1 LNDFQKD
8 KELIFTLSSLTFSAT
23 GDSFITRRLPSV
35 EEKSFNQLA
44 KLIQQTD
51 FRFTN
56 LETTIHNE
64 EGFPAANSGGTW
76 AMSSPNILKDLKAY
90 GFNVLAWANNHTL
103 DYLHDGLLATERY
116 LDEAN
121 ILHSGVGKNLAAA
134 SAPKYLET
142 VNGRVAI
149 ISVTSTIHESGIA
162 GEQRPDLS
170 GRPGVNPLRYETY
183 FYVTAEKM
191 KALKSIAKETYLNA
205 TRDLSIKEGFIL
217 PDKSNVFH
225 FGQYKFVQGTET
237 KKVTKPK
244 EEDVQRLIEKI
255 SEAKR
260 QADAVLI
267 SIHSHEMDADDKS
280 EPAQFL
286 IEAAKRC
293 IDAGADAIIGHGP
306 HILRGIEIYKNKPI
320 FYSLGNFIF
329 QNDSVEKLPAD
340 FYTKYELDHYANI
353 SDALD
358 ARSDSDTRGFA
369 MDRRFWES
377 VVATW
382 SMKDGVVTEIQLH
395 PIELGYGKKRHQRG
409 WPTLVKNDDII
420 KQLQQLS
427 EPFGTQITIE
437 DGKGIIKF

>member
-1 LNDFQKD
+1 M
-8 KELIFTLSSLTFSAT
+8 SHLTFSAT

-35 EEKSFNQLA
+35 EESSFTNLA
-44 KLIQQTD
+44 KIIQQTD

-56 LETTIHNE
+56 LETTVHRE
-64 EGFPAANSGGTW
+64 EGFPSANSGGTW
-76 AMSSPNILKDLKAY
+76 AMSSPDVLKDLQAY
-90 GFNVLAWANNHTL
+90 GFNVLAWANNHSL

-121 ILHSGVGKNLAAA
+121 FIHSGVGKNLAAA

-142 VNGRVAI
+142 KNGRVAI

-162 GEQRPDLS
+162 GEQRPDLI
-170 GRPGVNPLRYETY
+170 GRPGVNPLRYETT
-183 FYVTAEKM
+183 FYVTQEEM
-191 KALKSIAKETYLNA
+191 KALQSIAEKTDINA
-205 TRDLSIKEGFIL
+205 RRDLSIKEGFIL
-217 PDKSNVFH
+217 PDNDEVFY
-225 FGQYKFVQGTET
+225 FGQYKFVQGPET
-237 KKVTKPK
+237 KKVTTPHEADMK
-244 EEDVQRLIEKI
+244 RMIEKI

-260 QADAVLI
+260 QADAVVI
-267 SIHSHEMDADDKS
+267 SIHSHEMDGTDKA

-286 IEAAKRC
+286 VEAAKQS

-340 FYTKYELDHYANI
+340 FYTQYNLNHEANI

-358 ARSDSDTRGFA
+358 ARSDNDTRGFA
-369 MDRRFWES
+369 MDQRFWES
-377 VVATW
+377 IVATW
-382 SMKDGVVTEIQLH
+382 SMQDGEITNIRLH

-409 WPTLVKNDDII
+409 WPTVVKNDDII

-427 EPFGTQITIE
+427 EPFGTEITIQN
-437 DGKGIIKF
+437 GIGIIKT